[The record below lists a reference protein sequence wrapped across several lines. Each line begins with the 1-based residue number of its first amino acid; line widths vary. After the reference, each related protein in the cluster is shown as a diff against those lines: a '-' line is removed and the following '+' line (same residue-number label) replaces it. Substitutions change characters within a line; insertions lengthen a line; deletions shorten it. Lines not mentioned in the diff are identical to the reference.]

1 MDVEGVSIVDSILLL
16 VDSILLLVDS
26 ILLLVDSI
34 LLLVDSK
41 LLLVDS
47 KLLLVDSI
55 LLLVDSK
62 LLLVEICGV
71 DKHHPMGGIHSC
83 ILLLNE
89 LLHTQVFHHISYLL
103 VSLWSLGPSSSSVT
117 IPATCFSTYLVRA
130 SKVYVHH
137 CSPVP
142 GVCVCVCKLVSNSSM
157 QIL

>member
-89 LLHTQVFHHISYLL
+89 LLHTQVFHHHHQ
-103 VSLWSLGPSSSSVT
+103 SLYQP
-117 IPATCFSTYLVRA
+117 RA
-130 SKVYVHH
+130 SPRTWSEHPKYMSTIVVQYL
-137 CSPVP
+137 
-142 GVCVCVCKLVSNSSM
+142 VCVCVCVNVVSNSSM

>member
-1 MDVEGVSIVDSILLL
+1 M
-16 VDSILLLVDS
+16 LVDS

-89 LLHTQVFHHISYLL
+89 LLHTQVFHQLSLQPISYPVYMVTSSYAQQRALL
-103 VSLWSLGPSSSSVT
+103 LLST
-117 IPATCFSTYLVRA
+117 IVVQYL
-130 SKVYVHH
+130 
-137 CSPVP
+137 
-142 GVCVCVCKLVSNSSM
+142 VCVCVCVNVVSNSSM